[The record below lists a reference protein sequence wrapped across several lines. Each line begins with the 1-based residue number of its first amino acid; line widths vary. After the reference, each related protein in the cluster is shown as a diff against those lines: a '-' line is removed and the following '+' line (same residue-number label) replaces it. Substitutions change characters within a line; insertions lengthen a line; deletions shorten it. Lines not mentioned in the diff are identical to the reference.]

1 MRTTRAKLL
10 LMLAFLLV
18 ILVEIRTVLAFF
30 GVDIGPRG
38 VIALGVVSIGAL
50 FLWAFFPSAEGGP
63 GG

>member
-18 ILVEIRTVLAFF
+18 ILVELRTVLAFF

-38 VIALGVVSIGAL
+38 VFVLGIVAIGAL
-50 FLWAFFPSAEGGP
+50 LLWAFFPSPEGDP
-63 GG
+63 GR